1 MADAVPHGQRV
12 FNIWTYDRNAPALP
26 VLILHTGDPE
36 PSLKERFGSYAE
48 QIAVAAGLEAG
59 EVEVVP
65 VHEGARPRAPQYY
78 RAALITGSPAM
89 VTDREPWSED
99 TAAWLREAAAAGLPM
114 FGVCYG
120 HQLLAH
126 ALGGKVGYNPT
137 GSELGTQTVELLP
150 PAAGDQLLDGLPA
163 SFPAQMLHAQTVLQ
177 PPPGA
182 AVLARSDQDPHQMF
196 RVGPN
201 VFSTQFHPEFGPDF
215 VRAHLER
222 YQRKYMA
229 ENLDVPG
236 LAANV
241 RATPVAG
248 GLLRRFLISAPR
260 RQPSAISGVRGGRAL
275 APFLQRAIARARGA
289 PPHEP
294 SRRPLSPSTPPP
306 SSGPAARS
314 RRSSRPT

>member
-248 GLLRRFLISAPR
+248 GLLRRFLDLCAPPPAVRNKRSARRPGIGTISPAR
-260 RQPSAISGVRGGRAL
+260 N
-275 APFLQRAIARARGA
+275 RAR
-289 PPHEP
+289 PKP
-294 SRRPLSPSTPPP
+294 TP
-306 SSGPAARS
+306 
-314 RRSSRPT
+314 

>member
-1 MADAVPHGQRV
+1 
-12 FNIWTYDRNAPALP
+12 
-26 VLILHTGDPE
+26 
-36 PSLKERFGSYAE
+36 
-48 QIAVAAGLEAG
+48 
-59 EVEVVP
+59 
-65 VHEGARPRAPQYY
+65 
-78 RAALITGSPAM
+78 M

-137 GSELGTQTVELLP
+137 GSELGTQTVELP

-236 LAANV
+236 LAANARHAGRR
-241 RATPVAG
+241 RAAAPLPG
-248 GLLRRFLISAPR
+248 SLR
-260 RQPSAISGVRGGRAL
+260 
-275 APFLQRAIARARGA
+275 
-289 PPHEP
+289 
-294 SRRPLSPSTPPP
+294 
-306 SSGPAARS
+306 PAA
-314 RRSSRPT
+314 SRPQ

>member
-1 MADAVPHGQRV
+1 MR
-12 FNIWTYDRNAPALP
+12 W
-26 VLILHTGDPE
+26 
-36 PSLKERFGSYAE
+36 
-48 QIAVAAGLEAG
+48 AARSA
-59 EVEVVP
+59 
-65 VHEGARPRAPQYY
+65 
-78 RAALITGSPAM
+78 
-89 VTDREPWSED
+89 
-99 TAAWLREAAAAGLPM
+99 
-114 FGVCYG
+114 
-120 HQLLAH
+120 
-126 ALGGKVGYNPT
+126 NPT

-241 RATPVAG
+241 RHAG
-248 GLLRRFLISAPR
+248 RRRAAAPLPGSLR
-260 RQPSAISGVRGGRAL
+260 
-275 APFLQRAIARARGA
+275 
-289 PPHEP
+289 
-294 SRRPLSPSTPPP
+294 
-306 SSGPAARS
+306 PAA
-314 RRSSRPT
+314 SRPQ

>member
-1 MADAVPHGQRV
+1 
-12 FNIWTYDRNAPALP
+12 
-26 VLILHTGDPE
+26 
-36 PSLKERFGSYAE
+36 
-48 QIAVAAGLEAG
+48 
-59 EVEVVP
+59 
-65 VHEGARPRAPQYY
+65 
-78 RAALITGSPAM
+78 M

-201 VFSTQFHPEFGPDF
+201 VFSTH
-215 VRAHLER
+215 
-222 YQRKYMA
+222 
-229 ENLDVPG
+229 
-236 LAANV
+236 
-241 RATPVAG
+241 
-248 GLLRRFLISAPR
+248 
-260 RQPSAISGVRGGRAL
+260 
-275 APFLQRAIARARGA
+275 
-289 PPHEP
+289 
-294 SRRPLSPSTPPP
+294 STPN
-306 SSGPAARS
+306 SARTS
-314 RRSSRPT
+314 CAPTWNATSASTWRKT

>member
-1 MADAVPHGQRV
+1 MRLWQTLFRTGSVYSIYGLMTATP
-12 FNIWTYDRNAPALP
+12 PALP

-248 GLLRRFLISAPR
+248 GLLRRFLDLCA
-260 RQPSAISGVRGGRAL
+260 
-275 APFLQRAIARARGA
+275 
-289 PPHEP
+289 
-294 SRRPLSPSTPPP
+294 
-306 SSGPAARS
+306 PAAG
-314 RRSSRPT
+314 RPQ